1 MDWTEVRTVF
11 SNQIVLIEALKIEV
25 IGTIRKILNMS
36 VVSTHE
42 DSSLAWKAY
51 KSLHAQYPQREFYIF
66 HTDRENIDVIDE
78 NEERKRRKAIKL
90 TREIPSYVRATDISE
105 THQQVEEQK
114 EMKEKLLEYYRSGT
128 MEELHSI
135 LPFPKNFYWKFAEVV
150 EMFEFGR
157 ISNELLSRGYSSDE
171 LYNLFPVQDTD
182 SMIKYYQK
190 YGSIEVEQIFEAL
203 AEIYKEKDRIGTIKR
218 LGNSPA
224 LLKEM
229 SSIINSIFPEVQNK
243 QEKINISGLA
253 DTETKNNNTLG
264 SYMDEVLSVIKRV
277 LSGKNS
283 EDIANELNLSL
294 ESIEDT
300 IKVLVEST
308 TLDELKKQ
316 YAIYKRKS
324 KNE

>member
-1 MDWTEVRTVF
+1 MDWTEVKSVF
-11 SNQIVLIEALKIEV
+11 PNQIVLIEVLKIEV

-36 VVSTHE
+36 VISTHE

-51 KSLHAQYPQREFYIF
+51 KSLHTQYPQREFYIF

-78 NEERKRRKAIKL
+78 NEVRKNRKAIKL
-90 TREIPSYVRATDISE
+90 TKEIPSYARAIDISE
-105 THQQVEEQK
+105 THQQVEDQK

-182 SMIKYYQK
+182 NMIKYYQK
-190 YGSIEVEQIFEAL
+190 YGSIEIEQIFEAL
-203 AEIYKEKDRIGTIKR
+203 TEIYKEKDRIGTIKR

-229 SSIINSIFPEVQNK
+229 SSIIKSIFPEDQNEL
-243 QEKINISGLA
+243 EKINISELT
-253 DTETKNNNTLG
+253 DTEIKNNNTLG
-264 SYMDEVLSVIKRV
+264 GYTDEVLSIIKFA
-277 LSGKNS
+277 LSGENS
-283 EDIANELNLSL
+283 QDIAAKLNLSNKYV
-294 ESIEDT
+294 EKT
-300 IKVLVEST
+300 IAALVKGT
-308 TLDELKKQ
+308 TLEELKEQ
-316 YAIYKRKS
+316 YANYRK
-324 KNE
+324 EETE